1 MAEVTARTAPP
12 DVPISSDTLHAL
24 PDDLF
29 DTAPA
34 FYKLGISPAPIESP
48 MSLGDTALL
57 LVRVRCT
64 GEHGPLERK
73 DGETRYERSLAI
85 QWIGKPGEVP
95 PTADDDEQPALISTD
110 GSIEPETLGE
120 AAAKIVER
128 PAFSNLTGDRDE

>member
-1 MAEVTARTAPP
+1 MSLITDRTAPA
-12 DVPISSDTLHAL
+12 DVPTTDAL
-24 PDDLF
+24 ASIPADVF
-29 DTAPA
+29 DTPPA

-48 MSLGDTALL
+48 MALGDTALL

-95 PTADDDEQPALISTD
+95 PTAEDDEQPALIATD
-110 GSIEPETLGE
+110 GSIDPETVGQIAE
-120 AAAKIVER
+120 QIVDR
-128 PAFSNLTGDRDE
+128 PGFSNLTGEFNA